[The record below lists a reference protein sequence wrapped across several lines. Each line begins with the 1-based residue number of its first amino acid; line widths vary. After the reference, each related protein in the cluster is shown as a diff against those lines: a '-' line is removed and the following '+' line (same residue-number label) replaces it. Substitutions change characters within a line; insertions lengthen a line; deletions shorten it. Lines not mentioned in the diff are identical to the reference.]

1 MALNRTPA
9 LKDKRGI
16 RIAAGILS
24 FIIVLSTMFLKQH
37 SVTDVVAA
45 LVMDGILYQL
55 VYARQARQARKLMHE
70 PVI

>member
-1 MALNRTPA
+1 MENVNRP
-9 LKDKRGI
+9 LKKI
-16 RIAAGILS
+16 KIYFLLTGILS

-37 SVTDVVAA
+37 SVTDVAAA

>member
-1 MALNRTPA
+1 MLFRS

-37 SVTDVVAA
+37 SVTDAAAA